1 MPKKESTSRSSEL
14 RSEESVSANRELPR
28 DEIAHV
34 AYALWEARGRGDGS
48 AEQDW
53 FEAERQLRE
62 PRTQTEAA

>member
-1 MPKKESTSRSSEL
+1 MPKKESTSQSSEL
-14 RSEESVSANRELPR
+14 RSAESVSANRELPH
-28 DEIAHV
+28 DEIAQV

-53 FEAERQLRE
+53 FEAERQLQE

>member
-1 MPKKESTSRSSEL
+1 MSKKQSGSRNGESKPE
-14 RSEESVSANRELPR
+14 
-28 DEIAHV
+28 EIATGEGELSHDEVSRV

-62 PRTQTEAA
+62 PKAQTEAA